1 MVFMVFLMMWYVD
14 SSFFHYFWSF
24 RGRYLPYLDVSLVSV
39 GTGGAVHVSFMVFD
53 MFSTI
58 LSIYSHTYCH
68 WLCGSFVLFC
78 RIFINWCIR
87 VVLFSE
93 NLIQNWLMFSVG
105 IGFSIFGL
113 LGFGVGRGFLDIML
127 LGGIYRFIG

>member
-1 MVFMVFLMMWYVD
+1 MVFMVFLVMWCVD
-14 SSFFHYFWSF
+14 SSFFDCFWSF
-24 RGRYLPYLDVSLVSV
+24 HGRYPPCLDVWLVSI
-39 GTGGAVHVSFMVFD
+39 GTSGAVHVSSIVFD

-58 LSIYSHTYCH
+58 WSISHTCCH

-87 VVLFSE
+87 VVLFLE
-93 NLIQNWLMFSVG
+93 NLMQNLIG

-113 LGFGVGRGFLDIML
+113 LRFGVGRGFLDIML